1 MGCTWGL
8 SPGEGQPQGEE
19 LEAGCG
25 GGPRASAR
33 TGTIPGGMTTLE
45 PARARTGGPG
55 VRQPGEAHTANAA
68 SAGFRN
74 TCQGSH
80 SSAAASWMRN
90 EHASS
95 PRRQPPK
102 TKTGVSNETLA
113 DADMLLSAS
122 SPSEQF
128 LQNRFSKES
137 TEHRG
142 LLLTSATQ
150 TPHAASLQAAALLV
164 DTQKSRGMLKIKPSR

>member
-1 MGCTWGL
+1 MVN
-8 SPGEGQPQGEE
+8 S
-19 LEAGCG
+19 
-25 GGPRASAR
+25 AS
-33 TGTIPGGMTTLE
+33 
-45 PARARTGGPG
+45 
-55 VRQPGEAHTANAA
+55 V
-68 SAGFRN
+68 GFRN

-90 EHASS
+90 EHTSS

-113 DADMLLSAS
+113 DTDMLLSAS

-142 LLLTSATQ
+142 LLLTTVTQ
-150 TPHAASLQAAALLV
+150 TPHAASLQVAAHLE
-164 DTQKSRGMLKIKPSR
+164 DTQKSRGVLKIKPSRQLDLPPDL